1 MTPSKRIKDAT
12 DFWSGVMFMFFGP
25 AAVILGR
32 AYEFGTAA
40 EMGPGFFP
48 RILGGCLAFLGLIA
62 VLRSMR
68 PGKAEA
74 SLGTFAVRPA
84 VVILG
89 SIMSFGFA
97 LPKLGL
103 VVASMLVMVLSRL
116 AAPGFKVVEVVVFGA
131 ALTAICTLAFAWG
144 LKLPILIWPAFLVGA

>member
-1 MTPSKRIKDAT
+1 MKRIKDT
-12 DFWSGVMFMFFGP
+12 RDFWSGVMFIVFGL

-32 AYEFGTAA
+32 AYPFGTTA
-40 EMGPGFFP
+40 EMGPGYFP
-48 RILGGCLAFLGLIA
+48 TILGSCLALLGLIA
-62 VLRSMR
+62 VARSMR

-74 SLGTFAVRPA
+74 ALGTFAARPA

-89 SIMSFGFA
+89 SIMAFGFA

-103 VVASMLVMVLSRL
+103 VVASMLVVVLSRF
-116 AAPGFKVVEVVVFGA
+116 AAPGFKVVEVFAFAVV
-131 ALTAICTLAFAWG
+131 LTLICTVAFAWG

>member
-1 MTPSKRIKDAT
+1 MKRIKDT
-12 DFWSGVMFMFFGP
+12 QDFWSGVMFMFFGL

-32 AYEFGTAA
+32 KYEFGTAA

-48 RILGGCLAFLGLIA
+48 RILGYCLAALGLIA

-74 SLGTFAVRPA
+74 SLGTFAARPA

-89 SIMSFGFA
+89 SIMGFGFA

-116 AAPGFKVVEVVVFGA
+116 AAPGFKVVEVVAFA
-131 ALTAICTLAFAWG
+131 AVLTLICTLAFAWG

>member
-1 MTPSKRIKDAT
+1 MTSKKLIKDAR
-12 DFWSGVMFMFFGP
+12 DFWSGVMFIFFGL

-32 AYEFGTAA
+32 AYPFGTTA

-48 RILGGCLAFLGLIA
+48 RILGYCLAVLGLIA
-62 VLRSMR
+62 VARSMR
-68 PGKAEA
+68 HGKAEA
-74 SLGTFAVRPA
+74 ALGTFAARPA

-116 AAPGFKVVEVVVFGA
+116 AAPGFKAVEVFVFGA
-131 ALTAICTLAFAWG
+131 VLTALCTLAFAWG

>member
-1 MTPSKRIKDAT
+1 MKRIKDAR
-12 DFWSGVMFMFFGP
+12 DFWSGVMFIGFGL

-32 AYEFGTAA
+32 VYPFGTAA

-48 RILGGCLAFLGLIA
+48 TILGCCLAFLGLIA
-62 VLRSMR
+62 VARSMR

-74 SLGTFAVRPA
+74 ALGTFAARPA

-116 AAPGFKVVEVVVFGA
+116 AAPGFKTIEVFAFGA
-131 ALTAICTLAFAWG
+131 VLTAICTLAFAWG